1 MELSSKDL
9 KTFLGAESVVTD
21 TFNLILQSEENEG
34 FCYQNDNDIKVSYHA
49 GAKLL
54 LCKWC
59 TELSLDSSKGLE
71 RLNLT
76 EYVSKIEL
84 TKMRLCVCSKC
95 PTVNGLTLR
104 NCGPEAEC
112 NLSLME
118 KKALL
123 GTINPEVTNN
133 LKVESLLNQALENP
147 SEGMS
152 SILFNMNYKGVVR
165 PNICGCG
172 NCSSRKVYLSL
183 DEVANH
189 VTYEDTGFLLFGLT
203 LEDCPVPFFSDL
215 CWADVFLN
223 TIVEYKDD
231 GIFDYKVRLPLFHE
245 GLKKILNFSGIT
257 YETFQKLMT
266 SRSHYSVANR
276 TYGMRRVLKFV
287 TAYNIWAKFRGLTVL
302 RAHAYK
308 DKRLIRQCNKFLEE
322 EKLLESDDDNGD
334 IKTAMELR
342 SIAGMMVL
350 ENLLEP
356 VDLPVMVPVPDEN
369 YTLISNFFTDSLE
382 KLHNTEGFSCLEKV
396 RPGIKDKFIENAEYN
411 MVNAEQ
417 LHKNWRACDEDP
429 GRMVTDTEF
438 NSIHKAC
445 QIEDGKEKSKAISKL
460 EWEIEDLTKAMKMKS
475 IPKGDLKHTRSE
487 YCDGKPAVEK
497 KMRSGVVKTV
507 RKKGGSCTVL
517 EDSGVG
523 HEIEYPIGMVT
534 EHFLHKRDKRTKH
547 LKALDKNKKRGR
559 DFVLKVIGLK
569 DQLKSLELDVVRK
582 DTEGVKIQRTKD
594 KKNHQNILLNNTA
607 LVEGKIDHVS
617 GFSAYIR
624 KKFVDF
630 VNKRL
635 IDGSGYHMGY
645 DFKMVRV
652 KYLTGVWTPGYL
664 INSLRERIMK
674 EDFFEYTNLEKEYMA
689 FVGVT
694 SPLNKKHLYNNIIK
708 GFNNLILKR
717 IRNRK
722 SFTRL
727 MTLSDEEKANIV
739 LTLTCRDFSYVT
751 QIKKLKDVRATEVRR
766 ILSCLE
772 RKEPIVSR

>member
-1 MELSSKDL
+1 MELGSETL
-9 KTFLGAESVVTD
+9 KNFLDAGSVVTD

-34 FCYQNDNDIKVSYHA
+34 FCYQNDNDIKISYHA

-84 TKMRLCVCSKC
+84 TKMRLCVCSGC

-104 NCGPEAEC
+104 NCGPEVEC
-112 NLSLME
+112 NLSLIE
-118 KKALL
+118 KKSLL
-123 GTINPEVTNN
+123 ETINPEITNN
-133 LKVESLLNQALENP
+133 LRVEGLLNQALEDP
-147 SEGMS
+147 TRGMS
-152 SILFNMNYKGVVR
+152 SLLFNISYKGVVR

-172 NCSSRKVYLSL
+172 NCSSKKVYLVL
-183 DEVANH
+183 DKVANH
-189 VTYEDTGFLLFGLT
+189 VTYENTGFLLFEVT
-203 LEDCPVPFFSDL
+203 LDNCPEPFFSDL

-223 TIVEYKDD
+223 TIVEYNDD
-231 GIFDYKVRLPLFHE
+231 GVFGYKVRLPLFHE
-245 GLKKILNFSGIT
+245 GLKKILDFSGIT

-266 SRSHYSVANR
+266 SRSHYSTANR
-276 TYGMRRVLKFV
+276 TYGMRKVLKFV
-287 TAYNIWAKFRGLTVL
+287 IAYNIWAKFHGLTVL

-322 EKLLESDDDNGD
+322 ERLLETDDDVNE

-350 ENLLEP
+350 EDLLEP

-369 YTLISNFFTDSLE
+369 STLISGFFTDSLE
-382 KLHNTEGFSCLEKV
+382 KLNNTEGFSCLEKI
-396 RPGIKDKFIENAEYN
+396 RPGIKERFIENAEYN

-417 LHKNWRACDEDP
+417 LHKNWRFCGMNP
-429 GRMVTDTEF
+429 SRMVTDSDF
-438 NSIHKAC
+438 NKIHKAC
-445 QIEDGKEKSKAISKL
+445 QIEDAKEKSKKISEL
-460 EWEIEDLTKAMKMKS
+460 QWEVEDLTKAMEMKT
-475 IPKGDLKHTRSE
+475 IPSQELKHARGE

-497 KMRSGVVKTV
+497 KMRSGAIKTV
-507 RKKGGSCTVL
+507 RKKGGDCAVL
-517 EDSGVG
+517 NESGVG
-523 HEIEYPIGMVT
+523 HEIEYPVGMIT
-534 EHFLHKRDKRTKH
+534 EHFLHARDKRIKH
-547 LKALDKNKKRGR
+547 LKALDKNKKAGR

-569 DQLKSLELDVVRK
+569 DTLKGLELDVGRK
-582 DTEGVKIQRTKD
+582 DSEGVKIQRIKH
-594 KKNHQNILLNNTA
+594 KRNHQNIVLNNAA
-607 LVEGKIDHVS
+607 LSEGKIDHIS

-630 VNKRL
+630 VNKKL

-645 DFKMVRV
+645 DFKMVQV
-652 KYLTGVWTPGYL
+652 KYLMGVWTPSYL
-664 INSLRERIMK
+664 INCLRERIMK

-694 SPLNKKHLYNNIIK
+694 SPLDKKHLYNNIIK

-739 LTLTCRDFSYVT
+739 LTLTCKDFSYVT
-751 QIKKLKDVRATEVRR
+751 QIKKSKNIRATEVRR